1 MAERYYRE
9 DFALLTRCP
18 VARTHKNTALAVFFV
33 FAFSP
38 AEIDNAAPLCYAKR
52 KILTE
57 GDYAKKRENP

>member
-1 MAERYYRE
+1 MMYILFNNEQ
-9 DFALLTRCP
+9 LLI
-18 VARTHKNTALAVFFV
+18 AKNTAAAVFFV

-57 GDYAKKRENP
+57 GDYAKKRENL